1 MIAVDRRE
9 GAALFAAVVSLGLV
23 AVVGCNSAVAPSAS
37 PGAPAGSASAGAI
50 SADSGPAVTTA
61 PTVIATPTPT
71 APGTPKPSRVEITA
85 GPTMAIASGRTWYT
99 ATELADGRILVVGG
113 RLGPNEI
120 APCGNGAGACIG
132 GVTPTAEIYE
142 PRTKSFS
149 PTGSMIQPRT
159 QHQAVLLHDGRVLV
173 VGGMNDASGT
183 LGTAEIYD
191 PDTGRF
197 TDLGAMHQ
205 DTAGE
210 APPVSSPEPSSAWRT
225 TVLENQTVIVL
236 ADGRVLIAGGEDDL
250 GDSSNAVTVFDPTT
264 NRFSNL
270 PGMPVRW
277 ANPAASLLPDGRVL
291 LTAGS
296 NDFTEEALL
305 FDPATNTFT
314 ATGPAAMARE
324 GSTQTVLQDGR
335 VLIVNGSDCG
345 GKFPAE
351 TYDPATGRF
360 SVSAGTT
367 SSPEIP
373 LLVPDGRVLL
383 LGGADGDCKSLGQVE
398 AYDPDSGTVSLLAS
412 GVLPWDVD
420 YAFLLDDG
428 SILVMTNEGAS
439 FLTLR

>member
-1 MIAVDRRE
+1 MDRRE
-9 GAALFAAVVSLGLV
+9 GAALVTAVVSLGLV
-23 AVVGCNSAVAPSAS
+23 AVVGCNSALGPSAS
-37 PGAPAGSASAGAI
+37 PGAPAGSATAGAI
-50 SADSGPAVTTA
+50 SADSGYATTTA
-61 PTVIATPTPT
+61 PTIIATPTPT
-71 APGTPKPSRVEITA
+71 APGTPKPSKVEITA

-99 ATELADGRILVVGG
+99 ATELADGRILVAGG

-120 APCGNGAGACIG
+120 WPCGNGACIG
-132 GVTPTAEIYE
+132 GVTATAEIYD

-159 QHQAVLLHDGRVLV
+159 QNQAVLLHNGQVLV
-173 VGGMNDASGT
+173 VGGMNDESGS
-183 LGTAEIYD
+183 LGTAEKYD
-191 PDTGRF
+191 TDTGRF
-197 TDLGAMHQ
+197 RDLGAMHQ
-205 DTAGE
+205 DTSGD

-225 TVLENQTVIVL
+225 MVLKNQTVIVL

-250 GDSSNAVTVFDPTT
+250 GDSSNAFTVFDPTT
-264 NRFSNL
+264 NRFTNL
-270 PGMPVRW
+270 PGMPVWW
-277 ANPAASLLPDGRVL
+277 ANPAASLLPNGRVL

-296 NDFTEEALL
+296 DDFTKEALL

-314 ATGPAAMARE
+314 ATGPTAMARE
-324 GSTQTVLQDGR
+324 GSTQTVLRDGR

-360 SVSAGTT
+360 SVSAGIT

-439 FLTLR
+439 FITLR